1 MMEAKGIDYDALAG
15 EGGDFDVA
23 SEDGRGFA
31 VAGGVANA
39 VVNAIHRRYP
49 DREVNVVNAEGLE
62 DCRKMMRDAVK
73 GKYNGYLIEG
83 MACPGGCVAGAGTL
97 QAINKTT
104 AAVKRYAKKSPR
116 KNATENAYRMLIGA
130 LERDADGK
138 HAADI
143 DEVAETFE
151 AATPASQNQDTE

>member
-1 MMEAKGIDYDALAG
+1 MMAAKKIDYTALAG

-23 SEDGRGFA
+23 SEDGRNFA

-39 VVNAIHRRYP
+39 VANAIHRRYP
-49 DREVNVVNAEGLE
+49 DREVNFVNAEGLE
-62 DCRKMMRDAVK
+62 DCRKMMKDAVK
-73 GKYNGYLIEG
+73 GKYNGYLLEG

-97 QAINKTT
+97 QAINKTA

-116 KNATENAYRMLIGA
+116 RCATENAYRMMIPE

-138 HAADI
+138 HASEI
-143 DEVAETFE
+143 DEVAETFDAQVPQE
-151 AATPASQNQDTE
+151 